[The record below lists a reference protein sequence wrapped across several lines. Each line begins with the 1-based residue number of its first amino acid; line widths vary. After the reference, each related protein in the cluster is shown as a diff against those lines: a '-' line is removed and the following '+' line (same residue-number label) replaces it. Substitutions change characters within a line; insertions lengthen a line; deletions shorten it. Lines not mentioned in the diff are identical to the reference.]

1 MRYYITTVKAKGSY
15 NRQWTS
21 HLSYARVKLD
31 LVKNKLIILKKY
43 GQKEKKKIAPKW
55 VYPWFSQKELDVL
68 KARAHWNYN
77 TFFLNQP
84 IINLKN
90 TSDTKDTQNT
100 KDKREKHHK
109 EELCERCLE
118 LGHYCKYISPT

>member
-31 LVKNKLIILKKY
+31 LAKSKLIILKKY
-43 GQKEKKKIAPKW
+43 GQKEKKKISPKW
-55 VYPWFSQKELDVL
+55 VYPWFTQKELDLL
-68 KARAHWNYN
+68 KVRAYWNYN

-84 IINLKN
+84 IINPSD
-90 TSDTKDTQNT
+90 SDTT
-100 KDKREKHHK
+100 DKKIKRNKHHK